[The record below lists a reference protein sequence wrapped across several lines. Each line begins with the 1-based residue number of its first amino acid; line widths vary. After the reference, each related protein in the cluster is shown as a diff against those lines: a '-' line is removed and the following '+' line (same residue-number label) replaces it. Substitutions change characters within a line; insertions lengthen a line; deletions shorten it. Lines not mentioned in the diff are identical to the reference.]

1 LQRHASLREVEFE
14 QWDPWGR
21 IERGVED
28 VAKDVAGD
36 IDAHEPKG
44 LQLNCEGDGFADC
57 FWFSTARDKTGGY
70 VEYVSQAEAEK
81 LGLYKVEGGRVRMSG
96 GVGEWTGV
104 KSIRIESHKRF
115 NAGSMYVI
123 DIQHIPTGPGTWPA
137 WWSTGPHWP
146 YNGEID
152 TIESVNSDDK
162 SYSHLHSSGGC
173 KQYAAGIEEHY
184 CDAPDGRATDGC
196 GLTVP
201 GSSGGDAFNAH
212 QGGVYVTKWTDDG
225 ISMWMFP
232 RSTIPQDIQ
241 DGKPDPSSWSS
252 PYVTFK
258 FGWNCPSLHFSD
270 HFLIINL
277 DWCGDW
283 AGSAYPGGKGACDD
297 FVKNPKNKNALAD
310 AYWLIN
316 YVKVYGV

>member
-1 LQRHASLREVEFE
+1 VRTALQQAFLRSQQTTMKCHALYVMMTVTWGAKAMSSNTRGARLQRHASLREVEFE
-14 QWDPWGR
+14 QWDPWAR
-21 IERGVED
+21 IERDVERGAED
-28 VAKDVAGD
+28 VARDVEGD
-36 IDAHEPKG
+36 IDAHGEQDVVRSPSPPPPPPTPPPPPLSLKNISSAN

-162 SYSHLHSSGGC
+162 SYSHLHTSGGC

-212 QGGVYVTKWTDDG
+212 QGGVYVT
-225 ISMWMFP
+225 
-232 RSTIPQDIQ
+232 
-241 DGKPDPSSWSS
+241 
-252 PYVTFK
+252 
-258 FGWNCPSLHFSD
+258 
-270 HFLIINL
+270 
-277 DWCGDW
+277 
-283 AGSAYPGGKGACDD
+283 
-297 FVKNPKNKNALAD
+297 
-310 AYWLIN
+310 
-316 YVKVYGV
+316 